1 MAAKKKRGPKQVS
14 DTHKAAMAQG
24 RNESRAVATYLD
36 ALRASKPKRGRKR
49 TSESIEGRLGVIDAE
64 LATASVIDELLLRQ
78 EQRSLL
84 RELEGMEEQR
94 SIDDV
99 EAAFVE
105 VAKSYSERK
114 GIEYRTWRDLGVSAR
129 VLKQAGVS
137 R

>member
-1 MAAKKKRGPKQVS
+1 MPAKKRGPKQVS

-24 RNESRAVATYLD
+24 RNESRAVAAYLE

-49 TSESIEGRLGVIDAE
+49 TSESIERRLGVIDTE
-64 LATASVIDELLLRQ
+64 LATASAIEELLLRQ

-84 RELEGMEEQR
+84 SELAGMEDQQ

-105 VAKSYSERK
+105 IAKSYSERK
-114 GIEYRTWRDLGVSAR
+114 GIEYMTWRDLGVSAK
-129 VLKQAGVS
+129 VLKQAGVT